1 MTGRIDDIRAGNALV
16 PEVID
21 GPFESVLTPEQTA
34 LFNDTIAFINR
45 TISAKALEAALVIGD
60 YILTNYFNDDPE
72 LAFSKESE
80 KPISF
85 SILCEHPALNVSRFK
100 LANMVKVAA
109 QERFFRS
116 MDFTGSKLSYS
127 HRLVL
132 TRLPN
137 DENKIDLAR
146 QCVAGNLTT
155 RQFEYRVKK
164 IAMALDSEDSG
175 IPKPGPPEKAF
186 NALLTSLDRITGQV
200 ASLNFASLIEFFE
213 QLSPEIEELLQNK
226 VMTLIDA
233 MDAAGIK
240 CEGLLRKFQSRKPE
254 EKF

>member
-1 MTGRIDDIRAGNALV
+1 MTDRTDDLQASNALI

-34 LFNDTIAFINR
+34 LFNDTIDFINR
-45 TISAKALEAALVIGD
+45 TISDKALEAALLIGD
-60 YILTNYFNDDPE
+60 YILTNYFNDDLE
-72 LAFSKESE
+72 LAFSKESV

-100 LANMVKVAA
+100 LVNMVKVAA

-116 MDFTGSKLSYS
+116 MDFTGGKLSYS
-127 HRLVL
+127 HRLEL

-146 QCVAGNLTT
+146 QCVFENLTT
-155 RQFEYRVKK
+155 RQFGYRVKK
-164 IAMALDSEDSG
+164 IAMELDSEESD
-175 IPKPGPPEKAF
+175 IPKSDPPEKAF
-186 NALLTSLDRITGQV
+186 NALITSLDRITGQV

-213 QLSPEIEELLQNK
+213 QLSPETEALLQNK
-226 VMTLIDA
+226 VMALIDT

-240 CEGLLRKFQSRKPE
+240 CEGLLRKFQSRNPE
-254 EKF
+254 